1 MNFTFGG
8 YYMRNW
14 LLEKCIFGLSSIV
27 VLGTSSVVFADA
39 AGVNR
44 HHHDGDVESNIEIE
58 YFNAGDSKSKT
69 GNAQVG
75 TSGILIEA
83 EYEQNNM
90 VFTLGYE
97 QWNYNWTNPENLPF
111 ISDTFSDPWSSFTTL
126 QFGFA
131 YEHGIN
137 DEWELNYYVEAE
149 SSYEK
154 ETSGSN
160 EYELGVDFTYE
171 ASKAWIFTLNLNYEY
186 LDSEG
191 GELGVDF
198 GIEWN
203 HDTKDGWSGE
213 FEISTEFPET
223 SLTYHFIEELSTTM
237 FYNESGT
244 NTIRLS
250 DSSPV
255 TGMQGGYLE
264 DEYNSI
270 GIQLNYELAEEG
282 YLSFSVQRNMDRQ
295 LSFSDSS
302 GGEGST
308 YKFDDSTELSIM
320 YSHTF

>member
-1 MNFTFGG
+1 
-8 YYMRNW
+8 MRSW
-14 LLEKCIFGLSSIV
+14 LLEKCTFGLSSIV
-27 VLGTSSVVFADA
+27 ALGVSSLAFADG
-39 AGVNR
+39 GVNR
-44 HHHDGDVESNIEIE
+44 HHQPDHAESNFEIE
-58 YFNAGDSKSKT
+58 YFSAGDSKSSI
-69 GNAQVG
+69 GGDAQLA
-75 TSGILIEA
+75 TSGVLIEA
-83 EYEQNNM
+83 EHETNNM
-90 VFTLGYE
+90 VFTFGYE
-97 QWNYNWTNPENLPF
+97 QWNYNWTNSESLPF
-111 ISDTFSDPWSSFTTL
+111 ASGTFRDPWSTFTTL
-126 QFGFA
+126 QLGFA
-131 YEHGIN
+131 YEHEIN
-137 DEWELNYYVEAE
+137 DQWELNYYVEAE

-191 GELGVDF
+191 AAVGVDF

-203 HDTKDGWSGE
+203 HDTKEGWSGE

-237 FYNESGT
+237 FFNESGT

-270 GIQLNYELAEEG
+270 GIQLNYELADEG
-282 YLSFSVQRNMDRQ
+282 YLSFSVQRNMNRQ
-295 LSFSDSS
+295 LSFTDSS
-302 GGEGST
+302 GATDTT
-308 YKFDDSTELSIM
+308 YKFDDSTEIAIM